1 MVDRSR
7 ELAVRFAVSVALLT
21 MAAAIPAQSSTS
33 FASFQ
38 AWLGTSTVFLD
49 GFESASSCPWSAVQP
64 PDADTCS
71 NGLEDGCETDIDC
84 GGRSCGGC
92 EDFENCL
99 VDGDCQSAICSNGIC
114 AQCLKPANCPGVDT
128 DCAFRT
134 CTALTCGTGY
144 TPAGTETSA
153 QTFGDCQV
161 NVCDGSG
168 EPGDVPDNSDIPDD
182 GNQCTAESCSGG
194 VPTFDFEPA
203 GTPCAQNGGAT
214 CDGNGNCV

>member
-7 ELAVRFAVSVALLT
+7 ALAVRFAVFVALLAVAS
-21 MAAAIPAQSSTS
+21 AAPAPGSTS
-33 FASFQ
+33 FAAFQ

-49 GFESASSCPWSAVQP
+49 DFESASSCPWSAVQP

-71 NGLEDGCETDIDC
+71 NGLDDGCETDIDC
-84 GGRSCGGC
+84 GGRSCSAC
-92 EDFENCL
+92 ADFDNCIG
-99 VDGDCQSAICSNGIC
+99 DGDCQSGICSNGIC
-114 AQCLKPANCPGVDT
+114 AQCLKAANCPGVDT

-144 TPAGTETSA
+144 TPAGTETSG
-153 QTFGDCQV
+153 QTFGDCQL

-168 EPGDVPDNSDIPDD
+168 EPEDVADDSDIPDD
-182 GNQCTAESCSGG
+182 NNQCTAESCAGG
-194 VPTFDFEPA
+194 VPFFDFEPP

-214 CDGNGNCV
+214 CDGVGNCV